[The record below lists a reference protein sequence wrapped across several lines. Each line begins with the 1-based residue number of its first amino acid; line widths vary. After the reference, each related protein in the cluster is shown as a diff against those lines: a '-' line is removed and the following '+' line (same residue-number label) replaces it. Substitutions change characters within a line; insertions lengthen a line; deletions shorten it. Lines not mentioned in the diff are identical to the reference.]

1 MHCLKYSRCKPAV
14 PVAPYICVGC
24 AFTIIALHFFA
35 RSALISARTGA
46 ATAAMPATSTMIL
59 VKVLM
64 GSSLGLSH
72 HKNNTRLA
80 FWFRRV
86 LIANVRSGSFAA
98 ELFSLRADFCPLL
111 VQQRP

>member
-24 AFTIIALHFFA
+24 ASTIIALHFFA

-80 FWFRRV
+80 FWFRRF
-86 LIANVRSGSFAA
+86 LIANVAYGS
-98 ELFSLRADFCPLL
+98 LTHKLSRAQNPPPSAL
-111 VQQRP
+111 VQ